1 MTLEQKLDRLLGT
14 LRSLD
19 SAIVAFSGGVDS
31 TFLAKAAQV
40 ALGERALAVTAVSES
55 YAEGE
60 LENAQTLARQI
71 GIRHEAVTSREMDN
85 PDYVKNAPDR
95 CFHCKT
101 ELVDR
106 LEDIQKQYE
115 GQYTCLIYGAN
126 LDDVGDFR
134 PGMKA
139 AEGRGVRAPLKEAG
153 LTKADIREL
162 SRRWDLPTWDQPA
175 AACLSSRIPYG
186 TPVTAE
192 ALSMIDQAE
201 AFLRSAGFRQVRV
214 RHHEKL
220 ARIEA
225 PAEDMPRFFEEGLN
239 ERITARLK
247 EIGYTYVAL
256 DLLGYRTGSL
266 NEAIG
271 RPALLT
277 ISAAP

>member
-1 MTLEQKLDRLLGT
+1 MTSEQKLDHLLDL
-14 LRSLD
+14 LRAMD
-19 SAIVAFSGGVDS
+19 SVIVAFSGGVDS

-40 ALGERALAVTAVSES
+40 ALGDRALSVTAVSES

-60 LENAQTLARQI
+60 LENAQALARQI
-71 GIRHEAVTSREMDN
+71 GIRHEVVTSHEMQN

-95 CFHCKT
+95 CYHCKT
-101 ELVDR
+101 ELVDK
-106 LEDIQKQYE
+106 LEEIQKKYA
-115 GQYTCLIYGAN
+115 GQYHYLVYGAN

-139 AEGRGVRAPLKEAG
+139 AEGRGVRAPLKEAE

-162 SRRWDLPTWDQPA
+162 SRQWDLPTWDQPA

-192 ALSMIDQAE
+192 TLSMIDRAE
-201 AFLRSAGFRQVRV
+201 AFLRSLGFRQVRV

-220 ARIEA
+220 ARIEV
-225 PAEDMPRFFEEGLN
+225 PAGDLGRFFEADVN
-239 ERITARLK
+239 ERVSARLR
-247 EIGYTYVAL
+247 EIGYTYVTL
-256 DLLGYRTGSL
+256 DLLGYRAGSL

-271 RPALLT
+271 KSPLLN
-277 ISAAP
+277 ISVQ

>member
-1 MTLEQKLDRLLGT
+1 MTLEQKLDRLLDT
-14 LRSLD
+14 LRSLE

-31 TFLAKAAQV
+31 AFLAKAAQV
-40 ALGERALAVTAVSES
+40 ALGDRALAVTAVSES

-60 LENAQTLARQI
+60 LENAQALARQV
-71 GIRHEAVTSREMDN
+71 GIRHEVVTSHEMRN

-95 CFHCKT
+95 CYHCKT
-101 ELVDR
+101 ELVDK
-106 LEDIQKQYE
+106 LEDIQKRYE
-115 GQYTCLIYGAN
+115 GQYHYLTYGAN

-139 AEGRGVRAPLKEAG
+139 AEARGVRAPLKEAE

-192 ALSMIDQAE
+192 ALSAIDRAE
-201 AFLRSAGFRQVRV
+201 AFLRSLGFRQVRV
-214 RHHEKL
+214 RHHEKI
-220 ARIEA
+220 ARIEV
-225 PAEDMPRFFEEGLN
+225 PAADIPRFFESGLN
-239 ERITARLK
+239 ERVSARLK
-247 EIGYTYVAL
+247 EIGYTYVTL
-256 DLLGYRTGSL
+256 DLLGYRSGSL

-271 RPALLT
+271 KTPLLT
-277 ISAAP
+277 ISV

>member
-1 MTLEQKLDRLLGT
+1 MTREQKLDHLLDI
-14 LRSLD
+14 LRSME
-19 SAIVAFSGGVDS
+19 SVIVAFSGGVDS

-40 ALGERALAVTAVSES
+40 ALGDRALTVTAVSES

-60 LENAQTLARQI
+60 LESAETLARQI
-71 GIRHEAVTSREMDN
+71 GIRHEVVISHEMQN

-95 CFHCKT
+95 CYHCKT
-101 ELVDR
+101 ELVDK
-106 LEDIQKQYE
+106 LEEIQKKYESQYH
-115 GQYTCLIYGAN
+115 YMIYGAN

-139 AEGRGVRAPLKEAG
+139 AEGRGVRAPLKEAEM
-153 LTKADIREL
+153 TKADVREL
-162 SRRWDLPTWDQPA
+162 SRRWGLPTWDQPA

-201 AFLRSAGFRQVRV
+201 AFLRSLGFRQVRV
-214 RHHEKL
+214 RHHEKI
-220 ARIEA
+220 ARIEV
-225 PAEDMPRFFEEGLN
+225 PAEDLGKFFENGAN
-239 ERITARLK
+239 EQVSARLK
-247 EIGYTYVAL
+247 EIGYTYVTL

-271 RPALLT
+271 KSPLLK
-277 ISAAP
+277 ISVQ